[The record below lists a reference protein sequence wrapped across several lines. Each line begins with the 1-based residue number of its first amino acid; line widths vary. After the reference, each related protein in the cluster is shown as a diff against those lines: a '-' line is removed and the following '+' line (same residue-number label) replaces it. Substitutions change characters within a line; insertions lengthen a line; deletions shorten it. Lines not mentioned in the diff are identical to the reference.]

1 MASPA
6 PDHAKIMGSG
16 FVADLDLK
24 YTELS
29 PAERKALLKKLVEDR
44 IDAICFSAYTGTQ
57 NPHLRST
64 LSPEQVRERLEI
76 ITPYTRWIRTFSCTE
91 GNEHAARIGHELGLR
106 TLVGAWL
113 GDELDRNEEELAA
126 VIAVA
131 RAGHADRVAIGNEVL
146 YRGDLSAD
154 QIIAY
159 IERFRQAVPDVPVGY
174 VDSYYL
180 FPENPALVAAC
191 DFLPIN
197 CYPYWE
203 KSPLERSPAYV
214 GEMVRRVE
222 AVAGGKPVLIAET
235 GWPTAGPAEGDA
247 VPSFNNMVLYA
258 LNLIPWAHEQ
268 GIPLFWFSAF
278 DEAWKAGSEGDAGA
292 FWGLWD
298 ADGRF
303 KLDA

>member
-6 PDHAKIMGSG
+6 PAHAKIMDSG

-24 YTELS
+24 YTELT
-29 PAERKALLKKLVEDR
+29 PAERRARLRALLDEG
-44 IDAICFSAYTGTQ
+44 IEAICFSAYTEGQ
-57 NPHLRST
+57 NPHTRSE
-64 LSPEQVRERLEI
+64 LSADQVRERLEI
-76 ITPYTRWIRTFSCTE
+76 VAPHTRWIRTFSCTE
-91 GNEHAARIGHELGLR
+91 GNEHAARIGHELGLK

-113 GDELDRNEEELAA
+113 GHDHDRNEEELAA
-126 VIAVA
+126 AIEVA
-131 RAGHADRVAIGNEVL
+131 RAGHVDRMAIGNEVL
-146 YRGDLSAD
+146 YRGDLSA
-154 QIIAY
+154 QEIIAY
-159 IERFRQAVPDVPVGY
+159 LQRFREAVPDVPVGY

-214 GEMVRRVE
+214 AEMVRRVQ
-222 AVAGGKPVLIAET
+222 AVADGKPVLIAET
-235 GWPTAGPAEGDA
+235 GWPTAGPSEGAAE
-247 VPSFNNMVLYA
+247 PSLDNMVLYA
-258 LNLIPWAHEQ
+258 LNLIPWAQEQ

-292 FWGLWD
+292 FWGFWD
-298 ADGRF
+298 ADGES
-303 KLDA
+303 KLDD